1 MNQIAVGDVSAGG
14 NWLVLS
20 GEGIAA
26 PFKGADY
33 RPVFGTG
40 DTIEESLVLT
50 LEGMPAQLAAGLRAL
65 EQVRLRQENYTNSG
79 YPDRQCLRFQM
90 QAGGEYYYAPLLDF
104 AIETNPDAPETRLTG
119 SLRVRLHVTRL
130 NHFDSDP
137 VELPLTGKAGEDVLG
152 GIGLI
157 NHTDY
162 HAGHG
167 DSVLIK
173 AGDIDSD
180 LPAPLR
186 IELTNTFADGV
197 LHDLY
202 LGIYH
207 HTDVDDADF
216 LFHPASAYVGG
227 TLYANAAAIN
237 GYYVRVTWADLDW
250 AGLGHWLLENA
261 AVRELAGLAYRPVL
275 HFYNPHGYSDLHLR
289 IKLQA
294 GSNILWEGEPVYADP
309 DYGYVLFPAL
319 QIPPSRL
326 LNETLPHHIELTL
339 YAQRDTAGTHTLD
352 FDHLTLLP
360 LDPGANFIAFYDL
373 PENAVLIDDGFL
385 GVHNTRFTAIGSET
399 VSHIRQGGGLCAW
412 PGEHNRLVVLMANGD
427 DQMDIFRTVQLR
439 AYYRKRKAVL

>member
-1 MNQIAVGDVSAGG
+1 MNQIALGDSSAGG
-14 NWLVLS
+14 WLVLS

-26 PFKGADY
+26 PFKGVDY

-40 DTIEESLVLT
+40 ETIEESLVLT
-50 LEGMPAQLAAGLRAL
+50 LEGTPAQLAAGLRAL
-65 EQVRLRQENYTNSG
+65 EQVRLRQEHYVHAG

-90 QAGGEYYYAPLLDF
+90 QPGDAYYYAPLL
-104 AIETNPDAPETRLTG
+104 ALAVEVNPDAPETRLTG
-119 SLRVRLHVTRL
+119 SLLVRLHFTRPS
-130 NHFDSDP
+130 HFDSDP

-152 GIGLI
+152 GISLI
-157 NHTDY
+157 NHTDC

-167 DSVLIK
+167 SSVLIK

-186 IELTNTFADGV
+186 IELTNTYADGV

-207 HTDVDDADF
+207 HPDVDDADI
-216 LFHPASAYVGG
+216 LFYPASVFIGG
-227 TLYANAAAIN
+227 YLYTNANAIN
-237 GYYVRVTWADLDW
+237 EHYVRVFWSDMDW
-250 AGLGHWLLENA
+250 TGLGHWLVQNA
-261 AVRELAGLAYRPVL
+261 AVQDLAGLAYRPVL
-275 HFYNPHGYSDLHLR
+275 HLYNLHAYSDLHLK

-309 DYGYVLFPAL
+309 DYGYVLFPAV
-319 QIPPSRL
+319 QVPPSRL
-326 LNETLPHHIELTL
+326 LNEKLPHHIEITL

-360 LDPGANFIAFYDL
+360 LDPGVNFIAFYDL
-373 PENAVLIDDGFL
+373 PQNATLMDDGFL

-399 VSHIRQGGGLCAW
+399 VSHVRQGGELCVR
-412 PGEHNRLVVLMANGD
+412 PGEHNRLVILMANGD
-427 DQMDIFRTVQLR
+427 DRMDIFRTAQLR
-439 AYYRKRKAVL
+439 VFYRKRKAVL

>member
-1 MNQIAVGDVSAGG
+1 MNQIALGAVAGG
-14 NWLVLS
+14 GSWLVLS

-26 PFKGADY
+26 PFKGVDY
-33 RPVFGTG
+33 RPVFGTCE
-40 DTIEESLVLT
+40 TIEESLVLT
-50 LEGMPAQLAAGLRAL
+50 LEGTPANLAGALRAL
-65 EQVRLRQENYTNSG
+65 EQVRLRQENDARSG
-79 YPDRQCLRFQM
+79 YPGRQCLRFQM
-90 QAGGEYYYAPLLDF
+90 EPGGAFYYAPLL
-104 AIETNPDAPETRLTG
+104 ALAVEVNPDAPETRLTG
-119 SLRVRLHVTRL
+119 SLLVRLHFTRP
-130 NHFDSDP
+130 NRFDSDP
-137 VELPLTGKAGEDVLG
+137 LELPLTGKAGEDVQG
-152 GIGLI
+152 GIDLI

-167 DSVLIK
+167 NSVLIK

-207 HTDVDDADF
+207 HPDVDDADS
-216 LFHPASAYVGG
+216 LIYPASVFIGG
-227 TLYANAAAIN
+227 ALYTNANAIN
-237 GYYVRVTWADLDW
+237 GTYARVTWVDKDW
-250 AGLGHWLLENA
+250 AGLGHWLLQNT
-261 AVRELAGLAYRPVL
+261 AVRDLAGLAYRPVL
-275 HFYNPHGYSDLHLR
+275 HLYNPHVYADLHLK

-309 DYGYVLFPAL
+309 DYGYILFPAL

-373 PENAVLIDDGFL
+373 PQDAVLVDDGFM
-385 GVHNTRFTAIGSET
+385 GVHNTQFSAIGSET
-399 VSHIRQGGGLCAW
+399 VAHVRQGGELCIR

-427 DQMDIFRTVQLR
+427 DQMDILRTARLR
-439 AYYRKRKAVL
+439 VFYRKRKVVL

>member
-1 MNQIAVGDVSAGG
+1 MNQIAVGDLSAGG
-14 NWLVLS
+14 GWLALS

-33 RPVFGTG
+33 QPVFGTG
-40 DTIEESLVLT
+40 ETVDETLTLT
-50 LEGMPAQLAAGLRAL
+50 LEGTPEELAAGLRAL

-79 YPDRQCLRFQM
+79 YPGRQCLRFQM
-90 QAGGEYYYAPLLDF
+90 QPGGEYDYAPLLDF

-119 SLRVRLHVTRL
+119 SLLVRLHFTRP
-130 NHFDSDP
+130 NHFDSDLL
-137 VELPLTGKAGEDVLG
+137 ELPLTGKVGEDVLG
-152 GIGLI
+152 GISLI
-157 NHTDY
+157 NHTDT

-167 DSVLIK
+167 NSVLIK

-186 IELTNTFADGV
+186 IELTNTYADGV

-207 HTDVDDADF
+207 HPDVDDADF
-216 LFHPASAYVGG
+216 LFHPASVFVGG
-227 TLYANAAAIN
+227 VLYANVNAVN
-237 GYYVRVTWADLDW
+237 GYYARVTWADTDW
-250 AGLGHWLLENA
+250 AVLGHWLLQNA
-261 AVRELAGLAYRPVL
+261 AVRDLAGLAYRPVL
-275 HFYNPHGYSDLHLR
+275 HLYNPHAYSDLHLR

-309 DYGYVLFPAL
+309 DYGYVLFPAV

-339 YAQRDTAGTHTLD
+339 VAQRDTAGTHTLD

-373 PENAVLIDDGFL
+373 PQNAVLIDDGFM
-385 GVHNTRFTAIGSET
+385 GVHNTQFSAIGSET
-399 VSHIRQGGGLCAW
+399 VSHVRQGGELCIR
-412 PGEHNRLVVLMANGD
+412 PREHNRLVVLMADGD
-427 DQMDIFRTVQLR
+427 DRMELLRTAQLR
-439 AYYRKRKAVL
+439 VFYRKRKAVL